1 MSKFDHN
8 KWIKDFKS
16 GKFLNEARKPKSW
29 NSQFAMNAIEA
40 YEAGDIDINDPN
52 SVKKW
57 DKEYNGGVT
66 PRPAFETAEIIAYA
80 IEMGLKPDGSE
91 LKDMGPESVGSMKR
105 LKGWDLDEA
114 PEAEFGIED
123 EYSMST
129 RLTEYMEEVERVLET
144 IQDLEQQVA
153 GGIEMY
159 ADETGDYRFDQLR
172 NQSARYIQSAEKNME
187 GLLKALDRAGRSNA

>member
-91 LKDMGPESVGSMKR
+91 LKDMGPVT
-105 LKGWDLDEA
+105 
-114 PEAEFGIED
+114 EAEFGVED

>member
-1 MSKFDHN
+1 MGKFDHN

-16 GKFLNEARKPKSW
+16 RKFLNEVRKPKSW
-29 NSQFAMNAIEA
+29 DSQFAMSAIEA
-40 YEAGDIDINDPN
+40 YEAGDIDISDPN
-52 SVKKW
+52 SIKKW

-91 LKDMGPESVGSMKR
+91 LKDMGPVT
-105 LKGWDLDEA
+105 
-114 PEAEFGIED
+114 EAEFGIED

-129 RLTEYMEEVERVLET
+129 RLTEYMEETERVLEEL
-144 IQDLEQQVA
+144 QELERVVA
-153 GGIEMY
+153 GGIDMY
-159 ADETGDYRFDQLR
+159 ADETGDVRFDQLR
-172 NQSARYIQSAEKNME
+172 NQTARYIQSAEKNIE